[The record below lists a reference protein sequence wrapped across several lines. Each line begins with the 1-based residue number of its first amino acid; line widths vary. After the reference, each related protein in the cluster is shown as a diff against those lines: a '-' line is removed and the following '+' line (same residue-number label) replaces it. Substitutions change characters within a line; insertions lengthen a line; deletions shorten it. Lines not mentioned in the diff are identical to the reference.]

1 MYVYILLFIYTYIC
15 IDKCMYIDYRLI
27 YSDLMS
33 FSQETTT
40 GIPGICQIP
49 PMIKLTQVHG
59 DADAADPLL

>member
-1 MYVYILLFIYTYIC
+1 
-15 IDKCMYIDYRLI
+15 MYIDYRLI

-33 FSQETTT
+33 LSQETTT

-49 PMIKLTQVHG
+49 PMMIKLTQVHG